1 MGRVLFWVI
10 LIAAI
15 AIAWA
20 VSRRRNSLSNKEREE
35 LARLRGEGRLRR
47 LQEYRHSGEAMRR
60 CPVCGTYFPEK
71 TGVWR
76 KDVCYCSEECRRR
89 GERS

>member
-1 MGRVLFWVI
+1 M
-10 LIAAI
+10 AA
-15 AIAWA
+15 
-20 VSRRRNSLSNKEREE
+20 
-35 LARLRGEGRLRR
+35 LRR
-47 LQEYRHSGEAMRR
+47 CRADRTLFLDASPAVLRARKEDRRSGEAMRR

>member
-35 LARLRGEGRLRR
+35 LARLRGELRAR
-47 LQEYRHSGEAMRR
+47 KEDRRSGEAMRR

-71 TGVWR
+71 TGDSPRVTGDPPPAPSAGFR
-76 KDVCYCSEECRRR
+76 
-89 GERS
+89 

>member
-20 VSRRRNSLSNKEREE
+20 VSRRRNSLSNKAREA
-35 LARLRGEGRLRR
+35 LARLSGERR
-47 LQEYRHSGEAMRR
+47 ARTEARRSGEAMRR

>member
-35 LARLRGEGRLRR
+35 LARLRGELRAR
-47 LQEYRHSGEAMRR
+47 KEDR